1 MAYETKAQSA
11 VYMVLTLIFAIGA
24 FYTIGANIHA
34 LIVCAPQAGK
44 WMPWTGTICYG
55 EKE

>member
-1 MAYETKAQSA
+1 MAHETKAQQA
-11 VYMVLTLIFAIGA
+11 VYVVLTLAFTIGV
-24 FYTIGANIHA
+24 FYTIGKNIHA
-34 LIVCAPQAGK
+34 LIACAPQAGK